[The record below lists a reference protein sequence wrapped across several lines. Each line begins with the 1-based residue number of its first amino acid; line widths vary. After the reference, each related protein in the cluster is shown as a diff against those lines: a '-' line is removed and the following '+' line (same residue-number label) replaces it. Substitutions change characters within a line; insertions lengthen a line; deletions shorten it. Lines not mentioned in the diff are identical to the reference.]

1 MRNSS
6 RREQNHVKTL
16 QNAKFHQ
23 NRGNFIFWALHSLFL
38 CFLSIPF
45 QIKPRWTSTYLL
57 QDLHRKNENSAIF
70 WRCQQKCEIKK
81 CHHYQPIFTKIA
93 IKTERK
99 ELRSWFCPYFF
110 AFIVLFPVIY
120 NTYSIDL
127 FLEISKWW
135 RHFDDVITRSCD
147 PPIFFFHT
155 QLLPRYI

>member
-1 MRNSS
+1 M
-6 RREQNHVKTL
+6 KWYLTL
-16 QNAKFHQ
+16 QRLGFFDLPWVGWRGSKGPYTHYFSVSCPFHFKLSLDELQ
-23 NRGNFIFWALHSLFL
+23 PIFY
-38 CFLSIPF
+38 
-45 QIKPRWTSTYLL
+45 TTYIEKMKIV
-57 QDLHRKNENSAIF
+57 QYFADVSKN
-70 WRCQQKCEIKK
+70 QKKCEIKK

-147 PPIFFFHT
+147 PPPIFFFHT
-155 QLLPRYI
+155 QIFPSYI